1 MNHLSIHQWLRSGIP
16 ASQQPSS
23 PIGVLFLKLPP
34 PTCAV
39 LLVKHFELFDLVF
52 QLGLLYMARLY
63 DGVLV
68 SDESWKVCH
77 PTDFVLNPDE
87 DDIHIIFPRC
97 GMKRTR
103 IIFIYLQI
111 LTCTFISVDPKQG
124 TIGPSPM
131 NWWRKWWSQYFLFHA
146 CLYKCLCCNSLFRM
160 THTYTDTH

>member
-68 SDESWKVCH
+68 SDES
-77 PTDFVLNPDE
+77 
-87 DDIHIIFPRC
+87 
-97 GMKRTR
+97 
-103 IIFIYLQI
+103 
-111 LTCTFISVDPKQG
+111 
-124 TIGPSPM
+124 
-131 NWWRKWWSQYFLFHA
+131 
-146 CLYKCLCCNSLFRM
+146 
-160 THTYTDTH
+160 